1 MTTKEILDTYKTI
14 AIVGFSKN
22 PERDS
27 HEIAS
32 HLKNLGYK
40 VYGVNPVLG
49 GQEIDGIKCY
59 NTLADIDEKIDIVD
73 IFRKG
78 EFIPEIVEQANR
90 MKIKPAVIWAQLG
103 IRSEEAAKL
112 AAKYGFE
119 YIEDK
124 CIYMEYKFNH

>member
-27 HEIAS
+27 HEIAL

-40 VYGVNPVLG
+40 VYGVNPLLG
-49 GQEIDGIKCY
+49 GKEIDGIKCF
-59 NTLADIDEKIDIVD
+59 NSLEEIDEKIDIVD

-112 AAKYGFE
+112 AAEYGFE